1 MLIFYNL
8 IQLIFLVLSLP
19 FLLALVLLTP
29 RYRLRTWQRLGFGLK
44 ALVERK
50 RKGARMTIWV
60 HGLSVGEV
68 TSALPLIS
76 GIRNRFPG
84 VFLVFS
90 AATRSGA
97 KVAEQ
102 LMAGHIDLL
111 VPFPLD
117 ILPVTAFFVRVIR
130 PDLFIL
136 VETDFWPNF
145 LTCLQRHNIPAMLV
159 NGRISHRSM
168 ASYRR
173 FSFFFKPIFCTF
185 RHLCMQTET
194 DRVNMIDLG
203 VPDGRVHTLGNL
215 KLDTPLITGTGSTQP
230 QAAHEIPIALPDNS
244 LLLVAGSTHKGE
256 EEIILAVYVRLKAAY
271 PHLFLVIAPRDISRG
286 KEIQGLAA
294 AKGII
299 GACRSAGKQS
309 SQKLLILDTI
319 GELANCYRF
328 ADIAF
333 VGGSL
338 LRRGGHNPIE
348 PAVMGAPVLF
358 GPHMEDFA
366 EISQDL
372 LTAGGAKRVG
382 GEESLFQAVSIWLAD
397 ARLRQDAGLA
407 ALRCVEKQQ
416 GVIERH
422 LQLIHTL
429 L

>member
-8 IQLIFLVLSLP
+8 IQLTFLVISLP

-29 RYRLRTWQRLGFGLK
+29 RYRLRTWHRLGFGLRT
-44 ALVERK
+44 LVERQK
-50 RKGARMTIWV
+50 KGAGKTIWV

-68 TSALPLIS
+68 TSALPLVS
-76 GIRNRFPG
+76 GIRNRFPDA
-84 VFLVFS
+84 FLVFS

-102 LMAGHIDLL
+102 LLADHIDLFI
-111 VPFPLD
+111 PFPLD
-117 ILPVTAFFVRVIR
+117 ILPVTAFFVRLIR

-215 KLDTPLITGTGSTQP
+215 KFDTPLITGSSQP
-230 QAAHEIPIALPDNS
+230 QEAPISLSDNS

-294 AKGII
+294 AKGIT
-299 GACRSAGKQS
+299 GTCRSEGKQS
-309 SQKLLILDTI
+309 GQKLLVLDTI

-333 VGGSL
+333 IGGSL
-338 LRRGGHNPIE
+338 LPRGGHNPIE

-382 GEESLFQAVSIWLAD
+382 GEESLFQAVDIWLAD

-422 LQLIHTL
+422 LQLIQTL

>member
-8 IQLIFLVLSLP
+8 IQVTFLVISLP
-19 FLLALVLLTP
+19 FLLALILLTP
-29 RYRLRTWQRLGFGLK
+29 KYRLRTWQRLGFGLRT
-44 ALVERK
+44 LVERK
-50 RKGARMTIWV
+50 KKGTGKTIWV

-84 VFLVFS
+84 AFLVFS
-90 AATRSGA
+90 TATRSGA

-102 LMAGHIDLL
+102 LMADHIDLFI
-111 VPFPLD
+111 PFPLD
-117 ILPVTAFFVRVIR
+117 ILPVTASFVRLIR

-136 VETDFWPNF
+136 VETDFWPNI
-145 LTCLQRHNIPAMLV
+145 LSCLQRHNIPALLV

-173 FSFFFKPIFCTF
+173 FSFFSKPIFRTF
-185 RHLCMQTET
+185 RYLCMQTET

-203 VPDGRVHTLGNL
+203 VPDERIHTLGNL
-215 KLDTPLITGTGSTQP
+215 KFDTPLITGSSQP
-230 QAAHEIPIALPDNS
+230 QEAPIALPDDS

-256 EEIILAVYVRLKAAY
+256 EEVILAAYVRLKAAY
-271 PHLFLVIAPRDISRG
+271 PHLFLVIAPRNIRRG

-294 AKGII
+294 AKGIT
-299 GACRSAGKQS
+299 GTCRSEGKQGGR
-309 SQKLLILDTI
+309 KLLILDTI

-338 LRRGGHNPIE
+338 QCLGGHNPIE

-382 GEESLFQAVSIWLAD
+382 GEESLFQAISVWLAD